1 MPSKSKAKG
10 NRFERLCVDIAKEYN
25 INAIRAWGSD
35 GRSLGED
42 SEVDVMLG
50 KYKAQCK
57 TRKRI
62 AKWLK
67 PNTIIDFQLVKE
79 DRGQIYA
86 ILTYE
91 SLLRLITQETN
102 ST

>member
-10 NRFERLCVDIAKEYN
+10 NRFERLCVDIAKKSN
-25 INAIRAWGSD
+25 IKAIRAWGSD

-57 TRKRI
+57 SRKRI

>member
-1 MPSKSKAKG
+1 MPSKSKSKG
-10 NRFERLCVDIAKEYN
+10 NRFERLCVNIAKEYN
-25 INAIRAWGSD
+25 IKAIRAWGSD

-57 TRKRI
+57 SRKRI

-91 SLLRLITQETN
+91 SLLKLIQ
-102 ST
+102 

>member
-10 NRFERLCVDIAKEYN
+10 NRFERLCVDIAKKYN

-91 SLLRLITQETN
+91 SLLKLIQ
-102 ST
+102 

>member
-10 NRFERLCVDIAKEYN
+10 NRFERLCVDIAKESN
-25 INAIRAWGSD
+25 IKAVRAWGSD
-35 GRSLGED
+35 GRSLGEH

-50 KYKAQCK
+50 
-57 TRKRI
+57 T
-62 AKWLK
+62 
-67 PNTIIDFQLVKE
+67 NVDFQLVKE

-91 SLLRLITQETN
+91 SLLKLIE
-102 ST
+102 